1 MAHLPPSPPPDARRQ
16 TGFTLVELMVALL
29 IGLIVILGAG
39 QLFLMGFQTF
49 RQIELLSN
57 KQAALTFA
65 TETLVRDIRRA
76 DALTFDSAVGELK
89 VEFPNNGDMSSAS
102 CSDGQ
107 RVVRVYRLSSAAV
120 SPSEGWSLDM
130 GQQCDSDPVGSD
142 FEPLVTSFAEN
153 GFGRD
158 EANTD
163 EANGVWV
170 LTFSLISSQ
179 EGDTDDFAFHAV
191 NRNNAIE

>member
-1 MAHLPPSPPPDARRQ
+1 MTSPAPSPAAPRQ
-16 TGFTLVELMVALL
+16 AGFTLIELMVALL

-65 TETLVRDIRRA
+65 TETLIRDIRRA
-76 DALTFDSAVGELK
+76 DTLSYDSAAGELK
-89 VEFPNNGDMSSAS
+89 VEFPNNGEMSSAS
-102 CSDGQ
+102 CSEGQ
-107 RVVRVYRLSSAAV
+107 RVVRIYRLSSAAV

-130 GQQCDSDPVGSD
+130 GQNCDGDPSGSD

-158 EANTD
+158 EMSTD
-163 EANGVWV
+163 EVNGVWV
-170 LTFSLISSQ
+170 ITFSLLSSQ
-179 EGDTDDFAFHAV
+179 DGDTDDFAFRAV
-191 NRNNAIE
+191 NRNDAID